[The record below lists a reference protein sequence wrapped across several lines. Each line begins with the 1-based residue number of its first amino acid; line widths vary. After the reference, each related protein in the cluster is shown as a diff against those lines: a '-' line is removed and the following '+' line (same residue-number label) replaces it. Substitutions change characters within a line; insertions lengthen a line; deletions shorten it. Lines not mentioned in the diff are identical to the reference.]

1 MPSEREV
8 AAKLAEADHNNGRSA
23 ESASKSAS
31 AQLFADAGSPAEYQL
46 DSFGTVHCGA
56 HFEAERLPAV
66 CRSINDALQLSGLP
80 GPVRLPANSDADA
93 TRVAHLLSLLLQ
105 VQHRRYPARLT
116 EQEALSC
123 GIGSQERNEGV
134 EQSAEGAAVI
144 KKVQF
149 DLNVARNT
157 QVRHIMWHIT
167 LPSQLSVCSPT
178 RVLARAAG
186 TAAGA
191 LAEARGR
198 MQKAGAE
205 A

>member
-1 MPSEREV
+1 M
-8 AAKLAEADHNNGRSA
+8 
-23 ESASKSAS
+23 
-31 AQLFADAGSPAEYQL
+31 
-46 DSFGTVHCGA
+46 
-56 HFEAERLPAV
+56 
-66 CRSINDALQLSGLP
+66 
-80 GPVRLPANSDADA
+80 
-93 TRVAHLLSLLLQ
+93 
-105 VQHRRYPARLT
+105 
-116 EQEALSC
+116 
-123 GIGSQERNEGV
+123 